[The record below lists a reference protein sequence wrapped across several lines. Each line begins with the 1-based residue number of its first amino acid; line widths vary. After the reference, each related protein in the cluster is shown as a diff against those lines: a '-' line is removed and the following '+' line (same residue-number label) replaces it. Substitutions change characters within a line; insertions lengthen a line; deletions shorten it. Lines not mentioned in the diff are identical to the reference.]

1 MQTIEFETNILNG
14 MVQIPMT
21 YRNILFSKK
30 AKVIITIEDEVENI
44 ESNQSDFIESLTRR
58 PRHIDATISFLSR
71 ESANER

>member
-1 MQTIEFETNILNG
+1 

-44 ESNQSDFIESLTRR
+44 GSNQSDFIESLTRR